1 MLSKIISIICTLI
14 SISVLCNVMFNRN
27 LYYIEHYMLP
37 ETQEENPSDINI
49 TPQFNSQKP
58 DSSIKLYS
66 KSCCLIDAGSGRIL
80 YSKDADTP
88 LPMASTTKIMTCIL
102 ALELGDPDSVV
113 NVSSYAA
120 SMPDVQLN
128 ICEGEQYILKDL
140 LYSLMLESHNDTA
153 VAIAEHIGGSKE
165 GFAQLMNNKASEL
178 GLSSTHFV
186 TPNGLDAEGH
196 YTTARELCLITAYA
210 INNPEFLKIIST
222 DSYTFT
228 DVSKKRTFSV
238 YNHDSFLKMY
248 DGALGVKTGFTGD
261 AGYCF
266 AGAARRGDI
275 TLTSAVLACGWPPH
289 KSYKWS
295 DTTALMDYG
304 FNNFNYYTLL
314 SGTYSSNEASDAI
327 KLNPVIV
334 TNEHGMSPGSKKSVN
349 IKFDAECSV
358 LLCSDD
364 NARLTL
370 NIPKQINLPVAEGEI
385 IGTASLYVNDE
396 IINEYPV
403 YSSESV
409 ENASPTDYMYRLFSL
424 FLYQH

>member
-1 MLSKIISIICTLI
+1 
-14 SISVLCNVMFNRN
+14 MFNRSS
-27 LYYIEHYMLP
+27 YYIEQYTLP
-37 ETQEENPSDINI
+37 EIHEENPSDIDI
-49 TPQFNSQKP
+49 TPQISAKKT
-58 DSSIKLYS
+58 DGAIKLYS
-66 KSCCLIDAGSGRIL
+66 KACCLIDAGSGRVL
-80 YSKDADTP
+80 YSKDADAP

-102 ALELGDPDSVV
+102 ALELGDLDSIV

-238 YNHDSFLKMY
+238 YNHDAFLKMY
-248 DGALGVKTGFTGD
+248 EGALGVKTGFTGD

-266 AGAARRGDI
+266 AGAAKRGDI
-275 TLTSAVLACGWPPH
+275 TLASAVLACGWPPH

-295 DTTALMDYG
+295 DTTALMNYG
-304 FNNFNYYTLL
+304 FDNFNYYTLL
-314 SGTYSSNEASDAI
+314 SGTYSSGEPTGTI
-327 KLNPVIV
+327 KLNPVSV
-334 TNEHGMSPGSKKSVN
+334 TDAHGMSPGSKKSVN

-358 LLCSDD
+358 LLCDGD
-364 NARLTL
+364 NARLKL
-370 NIPKQINLPVAEGEI
+370 DIPKSIRLPVAEGEI
-385 IGTASLYVNDE
+385 VGAATLYVNDE
-396 IINEYPV
+396 LVNEYPV
-403 YSSESV
+403 YSSENA
-409 ENASPTDYMYRLFSL
+409 ENVNLSDYAGRLLSL
-424 FLYQH
+424 FLCQH